1 MAIHPVIMCGGA
13 GTRLWPASDLAC
25 PKQFH
30 RLVSDHT
37 VFQETVLRFHRQDG
51 FAAPLVVSNAAYA
64 GLVEDQLSEI
74 GVAPDAVLL
83 EPVGRNTAA
92 VAAIA
97 ARHLAARSPGGLGL
111 LVPSDHFIGRPEV
124 FVAAVREAAA
134 TAGAGHITTFG
145 IAPNRPETG
154 FGYIQAGAPLGGS
167 LSAVAAFR
175 EKPDAATAA
184 TYLASGS
191 YSWNAGIFL
200 FEAATML
207 GELEAHA
214 PDILAAASQALE
226 TARRDGAQIYLDP
239 EHFAAMR
246 ADSIDYAVMEKT
258 GRAAIYAPLDCAWS
272 DIGTWATIG
281 EVSDRR
287 NSPEPVRIGSDDCL
301 VHAADGILVA
311 LVGVENLVIV
321 ADGKRVLVAAR
332 EKAQDVG
339 AVVKALREAGLDTY
353 L

>member
-1 MAIHPVIMCGGA
+1 MGCVQGGA
-13 GTRLWPASDLAC
+13 HMGGW
-25 PKQFH
+25 
-30 RLVSDHT
+30 
-37 VFQETVLRFHRQDG
+37 
-51 FAAPLVVSNAAYA
+51 
-64 GLVEDQLSEI
+64 LS
-74 GVAPDAVLL
+74 
-83 EPVGRNTAA
+83 
-92 VAAIA
+92 
-97 ARHLAARSPGGLGL
+97 
-111 LVPSDHFIGRPEV
+111 
-124 FVAAVREAAA
+124 
-134 TAGAGHITTFG
+134 
-145 IAPNRPETG
+145 TG
-154 FGYIQAGAPLGGS
+154 
-167 LSAVAAFR
+167 AAFR
-175 EKPDAATAA
+175 EKPDGATAA
-184 TYLASGS
+184 TYLASGG

-214 PDILAAASQALE
+214 PDILAPASQALE

-281 EVSDRR
+281 EVSGRR

-321 ADGKRVLVAAR
+321 ADGKRGLVAAR
-332 EKAQDVG
+332 DKAQDVG
-339 AVVKALREAGLDTY
+339 AVVKARREAGLDTY